1 MKKHLRVF
9 FFNIFALWVVKNILP
24 GVSYSGGFHTLIW
37 ASLVLTLV
45 NIIIR
50 PLVNLLL
57 LPINLITLG
66 SFRWLVNVATI
77 YLVTVFVPQL
87 KISGFLFTG
96 FSLSGFIAP
105 QLYLTSFW
113 VLVLASFIISLTVT
127 FLLWLSK

>member
-9 FFNIFALWVVKNILP
+9 FFSIFALWLVKTVLP
-24 GVSYSGGFHTLIW
+24 GVSYSGGFKTLIW

-50 PLVNLLL
+50 PLINLLI

-66 SFRWLVNVATI
+66 SFRWLVNVATL

-87 KISGFLFTG
+87 KITGFLFTG
-96 FSLSGFIAP
+96 LTFNGFIAP
-105 QLYLTSFW
+105 QVYLTSFW
-113 VLVLASFIISLTVT
+113 VLVLASFLISLTVT

>member
-87 KISGFLFTG
+87 
-96 FSLSGFIAP
+96 
-105 QLYLTSFW
+105 YL
-113 VLVLASFIISLTVT
+113 
-127 FLLWLSK
+127 

>member
-9 FFNIFALWVVKNILP
+9 FFSIFALWVVKSILP
-24 GVSYSGGFHTLIW
+24 GVSYSGGFHTLVW
-37 ASLVLTLV
+37 AALVLTLV
-45 NIIIR
+45 NIVIR
-50 PLVNLLL
+50 PLINLLL

-66 SFRWLVNVATI
+66 SFRWLVNVATL

-96 FSLSGFIAP
+96 FSFNGFTAP
-105 QLYLTSFW
+105 QIYLTSFW
-113 VLVLASFIISLTVT
+113 VLVLSSFIISLTVT